1 MQCKKLNL
9 DIIPLSNNICINSF
23 SWFSIFLGWDSPT
36 STIAFFS
43 FSRVF
48 NWKNSRLQSFHYYVY
63 LFKEHWSKLK
73 KHILV
78 TLTDEEEIKKNQ
90 NVLVSLFNWKNLK
103 SSWVALLRKRDGRK
117 RMIIILLI
125 LAFEL
130 EIFLTVGKWSS
141 SFLFFRKHLKWTEIE
156 YSR

>member
-1 MQCKKLNL
+1 M
-9 DIIPLSNNICINSF
+9 
-23 SWFSIFLGWDSPT
+23 
-36 STIAFFS
+36 
-43 FSRVF
+43 
-48 NWKNSRLQSFHYYVY
+48 
-63 LFKEHWSKLK
+63 
-73 KHILV
+73 V